1 MKEIRKP
8 STHLE
13 EIQKHVTNAMVR
25 DLGDKEL
32 SVVKNIMVVGLAE
45 EAGEVAG
52 LLKRELRQFGQKDA
66 ERTTKEKWVEELGDV
81 LWYLTGVAVMKHI
94 TLDEIWQYNVAK
106 LEERYGR

>member
-1 MKEIRKP
+1 MQTKYTLGRD
-8 STHLE
+8 TG
-13 EIQKHVTNAMVR
+13 KHVTNAMVR

-66 ERTTKEKWVEELGDV
+66 ERTTKRNGWKSSEMSYGILRE
-81 LWYLTGVAVMKHI
+81 
-94 TLDEIWQYNVAK
+94 WQ
-106 LEERYGR
+106 